1 MFIIVLRL
9 SITGTQIIFSLACFL
24 TNKTAVF
31 HLKMATLIT
40 NYFVIFSSPLYCTT
54 KILHIL

>member
-1 MFIIVLRL
+1 MLIILL
-9 SITGTQIIFSLACFL
+9 SISITQISFSLACFL